1 LASDRA
7 VRHAV
12 EPVEGLCAGR
22 DLVDL
27 SPGYEE
33 DVGHDVL
40 DLIAIRPSEA
50 IGVDLPVVAI
60 VDVGELGFLRSQIG
74 TSLNWLVPE
83 ERRE

>member
-1 LASDRA
+1 MSDTA

-12 EPVEGLCAGR
+12 EPVESLCAGW

-33 DVGHDVL
+33 DVGHDIL

-50 IGVDLPVVAI
+50 VRVDLPVVPI
-60 VDVGELGFLRSQIG
+60 VDVGELGFLRIQIC
-74 TSLNWLVPE
+74 TSLNW
-83 ERRE
+83 